1 MSNLSVVL
9 LGGGGVY
16 TNKAGFKKFFA
27 CTIETGQDTGSIL
40 KPLTEFVNL
49 PSALH
54 SDSHHNFK
62 ETNFQVQ
69 VIKSKI

>member
-9 LGGGGVY
+9 LGGVY
-16 TNKAGFKKFFA
+16 TNKASFKKFFA

-49 PSALH
+49 PSAIIT
-54 SDSHHNFK
+54 SRKQTSK
-62 ETNFQVQ
+62 Y
-69 VIKSKI
+69 KS